1 MKRMIYPEMLSK
13 QRKIL
18 VELGFDFDNFQKKTV
33 QEKNDILFNL
43 QVEYIGENKERN
55 NMSPVVSVC
64 IPTYQH
70 INYIQACIE
79 GALMQETS
87 FSFEIIIGDDGSTDG
102 TADLCK
108 EYAENFPNKIRFY
121 NRTRE
126 LSRVFDAEGHI
137 DYSCNWWWTLEAAK
151 GKYIAIC
158 EGDDYWIDPQK
169 LQKQV
174 DFLEEHQEYGLV
186 HTYFDYVNTD
196 NQVIDPPNPFYQQL
210 RNRIYDGYIWDYYL
224 VNPGFILTCTCCFR
238 KSLYR
243 SSENVFFDYGLFMM
257 IARQSKVYCLKDVTA
272 SYRIN
277 PNGAMRTLNKYYK
290 IKERNVRIE
299 QLYQYCYNHLF
310 TLNYYRTNTTS
321 KRRIGE
327 AYLRLLVDMILGRF
341 SLNRKFLYIT
351 WQCPSLFLKLPW
363 YLFLW
368 SKDKIKSKG

>member
-1 MKRMIYPEMLSK
+1 MENSNEPLMVTIRCITYNHAPYIRQCLDGIVIQKTNFRFEAIVHDDASTDSTAAIIQEYAKKYPNIIKPILETENQYSK
-13 QRKIL
+13 
-18 VELGFDFDNFQKKTV
+18 
-33 QEKNDILFNL
+33 
-43 QVEYIGENKERN
+43 
-55 NMSPVVSVC
+55 
-64 IPTYQH
+64 H
-70 INYIQACIE
+70 
-79 GALMQETS
+79 
-87 FSFEIIIGDDGSTDG
+87 DGSLRQIMDEHT
-102 TADLCK
+102 
-108 EYAENFPNKIRFY
+108 Y
-121 NRTRE
+121 
-126 LSRVFDAEGHI
+126 
-137 DYSCNWWWTLEAAK
+137 
-151 GKYIAIC
+151 GKYIAYC
-158 EGDDYWIDPQK
+158 EGDDYWTDPLK

-174 DFLEEHQEYGLV
+174 DFLEEHEEYGLV
-186 HTYFDYVNTD
+186 HTFFDFVDID
-196 NQVIDPPNPFYQQL
+196 NRLIDPPSPFYQQL

-257 IARQSKVYCLKDVTA
+257 IARQSKVYCLKEVTA

-277 PNGAMRTLNKYYK
+277 PNGAMGTLNKYYK